1 MNDDAVSNY
10 SYALDSATRK
20 EVKEISKQ
28 MNKVSLDELDLSFDL
43 TGNGA
48 ANKRSEGAYNWKGS
62 SG

>member
-1 MNDDAVSNY
+1 MNDDVVSNY

-28 MNKVSLDELDLSFDL
+28 MNKVSLEELDLSFDL
-43 TGNGA
+43 SGNGA
-48 ANKRSEGAYNWKGS
+48 NKKGEGAYNWKGS